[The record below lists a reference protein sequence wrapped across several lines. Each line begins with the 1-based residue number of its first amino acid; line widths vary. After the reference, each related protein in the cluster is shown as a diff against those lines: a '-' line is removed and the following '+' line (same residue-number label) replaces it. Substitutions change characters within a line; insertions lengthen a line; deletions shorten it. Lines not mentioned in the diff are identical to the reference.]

1 MKHCRNAILK
11 CFPPLAFCGMLS
23 GCAAMISGPAQ
34 EVEISSFPLGASVY
48 ANGKFVGNTPT
59 TVEMNRD
66 SHPLVVLKKDGYADT
81 RLEIETEWNETTLLN
96 LGLVPFFAL
105 GFPLTG
111 WIIDARSGAT
121 NEYTEDNV
129 VVPLL
134 SENLIQLRC
143 YKGNVKLSN
152 LNPTDEGRA
161 QLEGM
166 RNALIEE
173 ASNHIVPVFRYV
185 YDSVTNIRR
194 GVRVVGTAWIRVDID
209 ANGRIVSYVLER
221 AEGVGVGQEALT
233 VLGEV
238 SKSFEAPE
246 ELLPICPLSIT
257 VPVEYK
263 NQ

>member
-11 CFPPLAFCGMLS
+11 CFPALAFCGMLS
-23 GCAAMISGPAQ
+23 GCAAMISGPVQ

-66 SHPLVVLKKDGYADT
+66 SHPLIVLKKDGYADT
-81 RLEIETEWNETTLLN
+81 RLEIKKEWNETTLLN
-96 LGLVPFFAL
+96 LGLVPFFAF
-105 GFPLTG
+105 GFPVTG

-121 NEYTEDNV
+121 SEYVEDNI

-152 LNPTDEGRA
+152 LNPTNEMRA
-161 QLEGM
+161 QMEEM
-166 RNALIEE
+166 RDALVEE

-185 YDSVTNIRR
+185 YDEIANIRR
-194 GVRVVGTAWIRVDID
+194 GVRVVGTAWIEVEID
-209 ANGRIVSYVLER
+209 ENGSIVSYVLER
-221 AEGVGVGQEALT
+221 AEGVAVGDEALKIFR
-233 VLGEV
+233 EV

-246 ELLPICPLSIT
+246 ELLSICPLSIT